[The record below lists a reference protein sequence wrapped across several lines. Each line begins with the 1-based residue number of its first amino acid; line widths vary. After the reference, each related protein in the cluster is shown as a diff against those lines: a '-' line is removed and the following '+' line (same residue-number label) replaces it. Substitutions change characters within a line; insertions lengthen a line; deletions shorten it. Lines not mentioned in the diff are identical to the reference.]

1 MEFKKAYKQEMEQ
14 IKHNPQMDMEII
26 SNGEKMIRKKNKD
39 KFMRIGVV
47 AAMLA
52 LVIGINAGNIKTDAD
67 TMYLKF
73 QLQIGKANMNIEDAK
88 PIKINFRKQDETSDK
103 GWYTYENDKDFLK
116 KTGFDICKSDKL
128 RFGSIGVGLYETSGN
143 FSTNI
148 YYGSQKAS
156 ANGRFM
162 MKGYKWKTLGFG
174 DTHGKLLTKYKYGE
188 DLYAYFI
195 TNDDYEKYKMQV
207 VYFSTNNIMYQL
219 FVDLDDEGTALAKNI
234 IDCLAGNK

>member
-1 MEFKKAYKQEMEQ
+1 MELKKAYKQEMEQ

-26 SNGEKMIRKKNKD
+26 SNGERMIRKKNRN

-52 LVIGINAGNIKTDAD
+52 LVIGINAGNIKTYAD

-88 PIKINFRKQDETSDK
+88 PKKIKFRKQDETSDK
-103 GWYTYENDKDFLK
+103 WYVYENDKDFLK

-174 DTHGKLLTKYKYGE
+174 DTHGKLLTKYKYDE

-207 VYFSTNNIMYQL
+207 VYFSANNIMYQL